1 MMNTHKEPW
10 TFKQEKNG
18 ILIEDANGDLVC
30 YEDLTSVLPRDRP
43 ALKSQ
48 YERIVECVNACA
60 GIENPGEAIASA
72 RTHLEKIVRDR
83 YADPASCA
91 DPSHLA
97 QLALIELTPKV

>member
-1 MMNTHKEPW
+1 MNAHKEPW
-10 TFKQEKNG
+10 LADKTATAIYIKTDEGN
-18 ILIEDANGDLVC
+18 LVC
-30 YEDLTSVLPRDRP
+30 IEELYSIYPTKREYMES
-43 ALKSQ
+43 KFK
-48 YERIVECVNACA
+48 RIVECVNACA

-97 QLALIELTPKV
+97 QLALIELTPKA